1 MGPKV
6 AWILRPGGVSLVGAL
21 VFACLVLPAGVA
33 RGASN
38 APILTP
44 DLPPSG
50 AVVVPTPDAPAPDA
64 PAPVVHRAPTVA
76 RAPTV
81 LRPAL
86 QTKPAA
92 AGAHPAVQPRTKP
105 ASPARSRPVAASRSA
120 STGTHAAAAAVLR
133 RGLPDSVGAFLSMP
147 VTQAADDGLDRGA
160 IALAGVL
167 LAIVTLGGGFLTV
180 VVGRVAKE
188 P

>member
-1 MGPKV
+1 MGPNV

-21 VFACLVLPAGVA
+21 AFACLVLPGGVA

-38 APILTP
+38 APIATP

-50 AVVVPTPDAPAPDA
+50 AVVVPTPDSPVPHA
-64 PAPVVHRAPTVA
+64 PAPVVGRAPTVV

-86 QTKPAA
+86 RTKPAA
-92 AGAHPAVQPRTKP
+92 AAHPAERAWTKP
-105 ASPARSRPVAASRSA
+105 ATPARSHPEAASRSA
-120 STGTHAAAAAVLR
+120 SKSKPSAASAVLR
-133 RGLPDSVGAFLSMP
+133 RAVLPDSVGAFLSIP
-147 VTQAADDGLDRGA
+147 LPQAVDDGRDRGA
-160 IALAGVL
+160 LALAGML

-180 VVGRVAKE
+180 AVGRLAKE
-188 P
+188 T